1 LDAERITEA
10 GVSAV
15 QINTMGGCHLEARMI
30 RGAVAQI
37 DLSEVDLVIIENVGN
52 LVCPSGWDL
61 GEDLKV
67 VVASLAEGDD
77 KPLKYPMAFTNAQ
90 AVVVNKIDL
99 EPYIPARASIM
110 AENALQVN
118 PGLEVMSVSAHTGA
132 GLEAWYEWLRRQVA
146 ERKARND

>member
-1 LDAERITEA
+1 MAIWFAPAA
-10 GVSAV
+10 G
-15 QINTMGGCHLEARMI
+15 T
-30 RGAVAQI
+30 
-37 DLSEVDLVIIENVGN
+37 
-52 LVCPSGWDL
+52 W

-99 EPYIPARASIM
+99 EPYIPARASVM

-132 GLEAWYEWLRRQVA
+132 GLEAWYDWLRRQVA